1 MTPSWV
7 YTYSA
12 GREIAPN
19 TGANATKFFHFG
31 NQILKV
37 SCQIGD

>member
-1 MTPSWV
+1 MEYVLIQITWH
-7 YTYSA
+7 
-12 GREIAPN
+12 GIAPN

-31 NQILKV
+31 DQILKI

>member
-19 TGANATKFFHFG
+19 TGANATKYFT
-31 NQILKV
+31 LATK
-37 SCQIGD
+37 S